1 MKRKRIEINYKP
13 LHVHVAINEV
23 GSIASLQTY
32 DAATGVYEADYT
44 LTPLVLL
51 PQCDVIDRDGIIKE
65 HNINAKLINLKWNEI
80 INGKKTLIES
90 TNNSYEITQDG
101 TNKGQ
106 IKVKKNAALL
116 HPITLD
122 FYAEY
127 LDTRTNQIIVFK
139 RTKLVKCINA
149 TDANPLLTLD
159 SESTHLWNPWEDAA
173 QQIITAKLMVG
184 ETDYTGDT
192 AKRKFFWYKLRENGT
207 LTLAGS
213 DELDMDI
220 ISANDNVL
228 VVDRDMMGEKQ
239 TYVCKATFSPTG
251 SPAASPTDA
260 DSTATTTVVRRLPPF
275 DYDIINIPN
284 RIAPGTTVVQPKV
297 IVVGPKGIISNA
309 MQELRATWYKDNTVI
324 GTGESPKLSAVD
336 ITSGLLGVE
345 VVDKGNYK
353 MLAVTDEKI
362 ITTNDGKAIITK

>member
-122 FYAEY
+122 FEAEY

-159 SESTHLWNPWEDAA
+159 SESPHLWNPWEDAA

-184 ETDYTGDT
+184 ETDYTSDT

-336 ITSGLLGVE
+336 VTSGLLGVE

>member
-122 FYAEY
+122 SEAEY

-139 RTKLVKCINA
+139 RTKLVKCC
-149 TDANPLLTLD
+149 LL
-159 SESTHLWNPWEDAA
+159 
-173 QQIITAKLMVG
+173 
-184 ETDYTGDT
+184 YT
-192 AKRKFFWYKLRENGT
+192 
-207 LTLAGS
+207 S
-213 DELDMDI
+213 P
-220 ISANDNVL
+220 SP
-228 VVDRDMMGEKQ
+228 RD
-239 TYVCKATFSPTG
+239 
-251 SPAASPTDA
+251 
-260 DSTATTTVVRRLPPF
+260 
-275 DYDIINIPN
+275 
-284 RIAPGTTVVQPKV
+284 
-297 IVVGPKGIISNA
+297 
-309 MQELRATWYKDNTVI
+309 
-324 GTGESPKLSAVD
+324 
-336 ITSGLLGVE
+336 
-345 VVDKGNYK
+345 
-353 MLAVTDEKI
+353 
-362 ITTNDGKAIITK
+362 

>member
-1 MKRKRIEINYKP
+1 
-13 LHVHVAINEV
+13 
-23 GSIASLQTY
+23 
-32 DAATGVYEADYT
+32 
-44 LTPLVLL
+44 
-51 PQCDVIDRDGIIKE
+51 
-65 HNINAKLINLKWNEI
+65 
-80 INGKKTLIES
+80 
-90 TNNSYEITQDG
+90 
-101 TNKGQ
+101 
-106 IKVKKNAALL
+106 
-116 HPITLD
+116 
-122 FYAEY
+122 
-127 LDTRTNQIIVFK
+127 
-139 RTKLVKCINA
+139 
-149 TDANPLLTLD
+149 
-159 SESTHLWNPWEDAA
+159 
-173 QQIITAKLMVG
+173 MVG
-184 ETDYTGDT
+184 ETDYTSDT

-336 ITSGLLGVE
+336 VTSGLLGVE